1 MALCRLAL
9 SKTLALGIIT
19 DISTK
24 FSVLSFLDR
33 FEHFAVAFADTAWGT
48 PLLVLL
54 LGGGIFFL
62 LYSRFVPYRH
72 FGHGLEIL
80 TGKYEDP
87 TAPGDINHFQALS
100 SALAATVGMGNIG
113 GVAIAIVMGGPGAL
127 FWMWIS
133 AIVGMATKFFTC
145 TLAIMYRGKDS
156 SGKIQGGPMYFITE
170 GLGRKWK
177 PLAVF
182 FSVAGLIGSA
192 PMFQSNQLTQIVRDE
207 IFIPLQ
213 ISGDQAH
220 FWGDFV
226 MGILIVGLVSLVIFG
241 GIKRIGQVA
250 ARLVPL
256 MVFIYVI
263 SVLYIIFSN
272 IAEVPYY
279 LKLIFIDAFTGNAVA
294 GGAVGVV
301 IITGIRRAAFS
312 NEAGIGLEAMAHGAA
327 RTREPVREGL
337 VAMLEPLI
345 DTIIVCS
352 MTALAILITGVW
364 TTTDADGV
372 TLTAR
377 AFAEGIPYVGVY
389 ILILCVVIFSI
400 TTMFTYSYY
409 GTKCLGFLIGAERQH
424 YYNYFYVI
432 AIFFGSIASITAI
445 VNIVDGMFAMMAIPT
460 MTASLILSPHVYRA
474 TKDYFRRTEG
484 RIQNTE
490 DREQNTED
498 REQSTESREQ
508 STEDRVQK
516 AGNRNE
522 SSGIR

>member
-1 MALCRLAL
+1 M
-9 SKTLALGIIT
+9 T
-19 DISTK
+19 
-24 FSVLSFLDR
+24 SFLDW
-33 FEHFAVAFADTAWGT
+33 FEFIAVRFADAAWGM

-62 LYSRFVPYRH
+62 IYSRFVPYRH
-72 FGHGLEIL
+72 FGHGLEVL

-145 TLAIMYRGKDS
+145 TLAVMYRGKDS
-156 SGKIQGGPMYFITE
+156 NGKVQGGPMYFITE
-170 GLGRKWK
+170 GLGKKWR

-182 FSVAGLIGSA
+182 FSIAGLIGCA
-192 PMFQSNQLTQIVRDE
+192 PMFQSNQLAQIVRDE
-207 IFIPLQ
+207 IMIPLELVTQ
-213 ISGDQAH
+213 HAH
-220 FWGDFV
+220 FWGDF
-226 MGILIVGLVSLVIFG
+226 ILGLIIVGVVSLVIFG

-250 ARLVPL
+250 ASLVPL
-256 MVFIYVI
+256 MVFIYVV
-263 SVLYIIFSN
+263 SVLYIIFNN
-272 IAEVPYY
+272 IADVPYY
-279 LKLIFIDAFTGNAVA
+279 LKLIVTDAFTGNAVA

-352 MTALAILITGVW
+352 MTALAILMTGVW
-364 TTTDADGV
+364 MTSDADGV
-372 TLTAR
+372 TLTAQ

-389 ILILCVVIFSI
+389 ILIFCVIIFSI

-409 GTKCLGFLIGAERQH
+409 GTKCLGFLLGTERQH
-424 YYNYFYVI
+424 YYNYFYVFTI
-432 AIFFGSIASITAI
+432 LFGAVASINAVVSVI
-445 VNIVDGMFAMMAIPT
+445 DGMFAMMAIPT
-460 MTASLILSPHVYRA
+460 MTASLLLSPRVYRA
-474 TKDYFRRTEG
+474 TKDYFRRMDEEQRAADYG
-484 RIQNTE
+484 SDDE
-490 DREQNTED
+490 D
-498 REQSTESREQ
+498 
-508 STEDRVQK
+508 VF
-516 AGNRNE
+516 
-522 SSGIR
+522 

>member
-1 MALCRLAL
+1 ME
-9 SKTLALGIIT
+9 
-19 DISTK
+19 
-24 FSVLSFLDR
+24 SF
-33 FEHFAVAFADTAWGT
+33 FEWFEYIAVTFADTAWGL

-62 LYSRFVPYRH
+62 LYSRFLPYRH

-145 TLAIMYRGKDS
+145 TLAIMYRGRDT
-156 SGKIQGGPMYFITE
+156 SGKLQGGPMYFIVE
-170 GLGRKWK
+170 GLGKKWR
-177 PLAVF
+177 PLATF
-182 FSVAGLIGSA
+182 FAVAGLIGCA
-192 PMFQSNQLTQIVRDE
+192 PMFQSNQLTQIIRDE
-207 IFIPLQ
+207 IMIPLQ
-213 ISGDQAH
+213 LVSENAH
-220 FWGDFV
+220 FWGDF
-226 MGILIVGLVSLVIFG
+226 ILGLIIVGVVSLVIFG

-250 ARLVPL
+250 ASLVPL
-256 MVFIYVI
+256 MVFIYVV

-272 IAEVPYY
+272 ITEVPYY
-279 LKLIFIDAFTGNAVA
+279 IGLIISDAFTGNAVA

-337 VAMLEPLI
+337 VAMLEPMI

-352 MTALAILITGVW
+352 MTALAILMTGVW
-364 TTTDADGV
+364 LTSDADGV

-377 AFAEGIPYVGVY
+377 AFTEGIPYAGVY
-389 ILILCVVIFSI
+389 ILIFCVIIFSI

-409 GTKCLGFLIGAERQH
+409 GTKCLGFLIGAEKQH
-424 YYNYFYVI
+424 YYNYFYI
-432 AIFFGSIASITAI
+432 GTILFGSIASINSVI
-445 VNIVDGMFAMMAIPT
+445 SVIDGMFAMMAIPT
-460 MTASLILSPHVYRA
+460 MTASLILSPRVYRA
-474 TKDYFRRTEG
+474 TRDYFKRMEEERRSE
-484 RIQNTE
+484 NYE
-490 DREQNTED
+490 DFDED
-498 REQSTESREQ
+498 
-508 STEDRVQK
+508 D
-516 AGNRNE
+516 
-522 SSGIR
+522 